1 MSLLSSNGSKE
12 EQLRREQ
19 YREQIEQLNLQ
30 AQVDEDVDADYVEM
44 MLESGLRPGTAAMLQ
59 NLLSSDWVLSK
70 MSEAEVHEARWL
82 ARTIAD
88 EVIAMHPPEDSIWT
102 GDIRRYASDDELQ
115 RLRPLNASQK
125 TEIFQFIQGYI
136 ARVARSKEGFQQE
149 TFKKQIRKSEREDR
163 GDDDDGGWI

>member
-1 MSLLSSNGSKE
+1 MGLLSKNGSKE

-102 GDIRRYASDDELQ
+102 GPIRRYASDDELQ
-115 RLRPLNASQK
+115 RLEPLNASQK